1 MWTLSKLEAAMFF
14 GAVLAMATAATWATA
29 GV

>member
-1 MWTLSKLEAAMFF
+1 MWTLSKLEAAMFIA
-14 GAVLAMATAATWATA
+14 AVLALATAATWATT

>member
-14 GAVLAMATAATWATA
+14 GGVLAMATAATWATV